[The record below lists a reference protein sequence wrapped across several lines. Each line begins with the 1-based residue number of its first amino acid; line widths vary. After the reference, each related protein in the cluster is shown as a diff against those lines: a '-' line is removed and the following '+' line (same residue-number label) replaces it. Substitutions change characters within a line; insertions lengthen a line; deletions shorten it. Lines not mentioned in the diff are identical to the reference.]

1 MVLNYELNEWKL
13 DLENR
18 KSLAIFLESS
28 EPESIT
34 KIAISGH
41 TDAKGDDNYNQ
52 ELSKKRAET
61 VKREVIKMGY
71 SESLIK
77 LDFFGEN
84 RLIEKVE
91 GKNKTNRRVEVSVYL
106 KKRNS
111 ENTLELLSIEKIL
124 SKMADPPQQF
134 CINNNRDTFIRGEQG
149 TVVFIKAN
157 SIAREDGSKITNCVQ
172 LELKEA
178 FSKSDMLLNN
188 LTTTSNDKLLESEG
202 MFSLTPS
209 PQNVAPLRLVK
220 DYVAFV
226 PTDSVRDD
234 VQVLHRLLR
243 QEQIVQHY
251 FQSLRQAPEHFQKS
265 ALLVLS
271 SPNNSYG
278 TY

>member
-1 MVLNYELNEWKL
+1 MIRKIFLIITTISTTFNCTGQTAEMVLNYELNEWKL

-91 GKNKTNRRVEVSVYL
+91 GKNKTS
-106 KKRNS
+106 
-111 ENTLELLSIEKIL
+111 
-124 SKMADPPQQF
+124 
-134 CINNNRDTFIRGEQG
+134 
-149 TVVFIKAN
+149 
-157 SIAREDGSKITNCVQ
+157 
-172 LELKEA
+172 
-178 FSKSDMLLNN
+178 
-188 LTTTSNDKLLESEG
+188 
-202 MFSLTPS
+202 
-209 PQNVAPLRLVK
+209 
-220 DYVAFV
+220 
-226 PTDSVRDD
+226 
-234 VQVLHRLLR
+234 
-243 QEQIVQHY
+243 
-251 FQSLRQAPEHFQKS
+251 
-265 ALLVLS
+265 
-271 SPNNSYG
+271 
-278 TY
+278 